1 MASIIA
7 GFLVILL
14 AGMIQGLTS
23 FGFSLISVPL
33 LSIFMP
39 LKIVVP
45 VLIVF
50 SLVLN
55 SVILYKLRKHVN
67 LKRIMYLIPAGILTT
82 PLGTYLLLIINERS
96 LKLGVGLIVTI
107 TAIMFWLGYKIKIKN
122 EKLSLVSVGLM
133 SGLLNGSVSLSG
145 PPVILFLTNQGTE
158 KQVFRANLTSYFFIL
173 NIITIPTYIYGGLI
187 TSEVLRY
194 TLILFP
200 ALILGV
206 ILGIKGAERVDE
218 NLFKKLTL
226 VLVVIM
232 GILSIISG
240 IR

>member
-1 MASIIA
+1 
-7 GFLVILL
+7 
-14 AGMIQGLTS
+14 
-23 FGFSLISVPL
+23 
-33 LSIFMP
+33 
-39 LKIVVP
+39 
-45 VLIVF
+45 
-50 SLVLN
+50 
-55 SVILYKLRKHVN
+55 
-67 LKRIMYLIPAGILTT
+67 
-82 PLGTYLLLIINERS
+82 
-96 LKLGVGLIVTI
+96 
-107 TAIMFWLGYKIKIKN
+107 
-122 EKLSLVSVGLM
+122 M

-187 TSEVLRY
+187 TSEVLKY

>member
-122 EKLSLVSVGLM
+122 EKLSFRL
-133 SGLLNGSVSLSG
+133 
-145 PPVILFLTNQGTE
+145 LTNH
-158 KQVFRANLTSYFFIL
+158 
-173 NIITIPTYIYGGLI
+173 
-187 TSEVLRY
+187 
-194 TLILFP
+194 
-200 ALILGV
+200 
-206 ILGIKGAERVDE
+206 
-218 NLFKKLTL
+218 
-226 VLVVIM
+226 
-232 GILSIISG
+232 
-240 IR
+240 

>member
-1 MASIIA
+1 VNLIKNRRNKMASIIA

-122 EKLSLVSVGLM
+122 EKLSFRL
-133 SGLLNGSVSLSG
+133 
-145 PPVILFLTNQGTE
+145 LTNH
-158 KQVFRANLTSYFFIL
+158 
-173 NIITIPTYIYGGLI
+173 
-187 TSEVLRY
+187 
-194 TLILFP
+194 
-200 ALILGV
+200 
-206 ILGIKGAERVDE
+206 
-218 NLFKKLTL
+218 
-226 VLVVIM
+226 
-232 GILSIISG
+232 
-240 IR
+240 